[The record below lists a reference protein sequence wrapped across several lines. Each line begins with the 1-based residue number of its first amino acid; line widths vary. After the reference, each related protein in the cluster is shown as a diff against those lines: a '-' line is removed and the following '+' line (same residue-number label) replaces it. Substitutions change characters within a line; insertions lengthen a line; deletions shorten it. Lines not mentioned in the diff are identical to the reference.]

1 MFTGEYLAVFAMD
14 PLSVTASVAGVVSL
28 AIQITQSL
36 VDFYSACKDQ
46 KANVAFTVKKLERL
60 LGVLEILSGQLSK
73 RTFRADERDLLRN
86 MEDSIQSCQECI
98 YELRD
103 QLDKF
108 KTDST
113 GGFRETARTAARRLA
128 YPFRQSTLQALE
140 ENVDEVTQHLS
151 LSLQLLQ
158 QTDIR
163 NVQNEV
169 EDTRALL
176 DLIRADQV
184 SSTIRSWLRAPDP
197 SVNYSEACKKRYP
210 GTGLWLV
217 TGSPFLSWL
226 TKPNSFLWLNGFAGC
241 GKSVLCS
248 TSIQHIYQ
256 HRKSDRRVGIAF
268 FFFTFSDESK
278 QDASAMLRALV
289 LQLSAQLNDGYALLS
304 QVHRSY
310 SDNMLLPAPALE
322 DCLHQLVTAFKDVFI
337 ILDALDESPRDRH
350 RGELLQVLANLRAW
364 SETGLHLLVTS
375 REEPDI
381 RDMMYEDLCA
391 LPDEMIF
398 LKNSSVDKDIASFI
412 SGSLKSDRRLRK
424 WGKYHL
430 QIEKTL
436 AERAMGV

>member
-1 MFTGEYLAVFAMD
+1 MFPGEYPAVLAMD

-46 KANVAFTVKKLERL
+46 TANVAFTVKKLERL
-60 LGVLEILSGQLSK
+60 LGVLELLRGQVNK
-73 RTFRADERDLLRN
+73 RKFRADERELLRSI
-86 MEDSIQSCQECI
+86 EDSIQSCQECI

-103 QLDKF
+103 QLGKF
-108 KTDST
+108 KNDST

-140 ENVDEVTQHLS
+140 ENVDEVAQHLS

-163 NVQNEV
+163 NVQNEI
-169 EDTRALL
+169 EDTRLLL

-226 TKPNSFLWLNGFAGC
+226 TKPNSLLWLNGFAGC

-248 TSIQHIYQ
+248 TSIQHIYR
-256 HRKSDRRVGIAF
+256 HRKPGRRVGIAF
-268 FFFTFSDESK
+268 FFFTFSDDSK

-304 QVHRSY
+304 RMHRSY
-310 SDNMLLPAPALE
+310 SNNMPLPAHALE
-322 DCLHQLVTAFKDVFI
+322 DCLHQLVKAFEDVFI
-337 ILDALDESPRDRH
+337 ILDAVDESPRDTH
-350 RGELLQVLANLRAW
+350 RRELLQVLANLRAR

-381 RDMMYEDLCA
+381 REVMYEELCA
-391 LPDEMIF
+391 LPDEVIS
-398 LKNSSVDKDIASFI
+398 LKNSFVDKDIASFI

-424 WGKYHL
+424 WEKYHH

-436 AERAMGV
+436 AERALGV